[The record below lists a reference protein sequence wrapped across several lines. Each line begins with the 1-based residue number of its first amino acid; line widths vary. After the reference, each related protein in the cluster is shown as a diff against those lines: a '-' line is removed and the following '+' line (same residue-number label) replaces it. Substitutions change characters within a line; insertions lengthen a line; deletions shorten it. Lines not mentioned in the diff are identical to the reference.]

1 MSLIDRYIAKS
12 YLTNVVALLVILFS
26 FVVTVDVSLNLNRFA
41 RAAAQAIERETQA
54 ARAAENN
61 PENTPANNSD
71 PAPEPGTQTTES
83 TSSLTHL
90 LKVVA
95 LVADLWWPRLLML
108 FNFLIGLVMIGAMG
122 FTCAQM
128 VRHSEFVAI
137 LASGQSLHRVWKP
150 ILLVSTSLIA
160 LQAANQQWVLP
171 RIAPLLTRDT
181 GDAGKHDL
189 AAANVPMT
197 VDGDNR
203 VWAARL
209 FDPATET
216 LTDVIVYE
224 RTDDGRAIRTLTA
237 PSATWDGGAWVLK
250 SPHLIVHDRAAQKRI
265 DDAASKPT
273 ADEPAVATT
282 QPAPDIQPDPAT
294 ESKPDTEPS
303 AETVPNAAEQGEP
316 NLTIETNLSPVEL
329 SRLRF
334 ASFSRNLSWSQIG
347 AIIRRNEAQAA
358 QRLSI
363 GDTRAAQRFAKR
375 ARDLERVRFGRVS
388 VMLASLLAIVICLP
402 MFVTRVPRNMA
413 IQSLKC
419 APVALAALMGAMLG
433 AEAPLPGLAP
443 QLAVFLPV
451 LLLAPIAVLTASSV
465 ET

>member
-1 MSLIDRYIAKS
+1 MSLIDRYIAKA
-12 YLTNVVALLVILFS
+12 YLINVLALLVILAS

-41 RAAAQAIERETQA
+41 RAATQALEREKQAKNNAEVDAETNTDPADQAQAPVQS
-54 ARAAENN
+54 AE
-61 PENTPANNSD
+61 
-71 PAPEPGTQTTES
+71 AP
-83 TSSLTHL
+83 SSLAHL
-90 LKVVA
+90 LKVA
-95 LVADLWWPRLLML
+95 QLVADLWWPRLLML
-108 FNFLIGLVMIGAMG
+108 FNFLLGLVMVGAMG

-150 ILLVSTSLIA
+150 ILLVSAALIT

-181 GDAGKHDL
+181 GDAGKRDL
-189 AAANVPMT
+189 DAANVPMT

-203 VWAARL
+203 VWAATL

-216 LTDVIVYE
+216 LTGVTIYE
-224 RTDDGRAIRTLTA
+224 RTDDGRAIRTLSA
-237 PSATWDGGAWVLK
+237 PSATWIGSAWILEN
-250 SPHLIVHDRAAQKRI
+250 PHVIVHDRAAQKRI
-265 DDAASKPT
+265 DDDASEPT
-273 ADEPAVATT
+273 ADEPTVATT
-282 QPAPDIQPDPAT
+282 QPAPDNQPDPAT
-294 ESKPDTEPS
+294 ESKPDTETEPS
-303 AETVPNAAEQGEP
+303 AETSPNTTENDEP
-316 NLTIETNLSPVEL
+316 KLTIESNLSPIEL

-347 AIIRRNEAQAA
+347 NIIRRNRDQAA
-358 QRLSI
+358 QRDAI
-363 GDTRAAQRFAKR
+363 GDTRAAQRFTKR
-375 ARDLERVRFGRVS
+375 AADLERVRFGRVS
-388 VMLASLLAIVICLP
+388 VMLASLITIVICLP

-413 IQSLKC
+413 VQSLKC

-443 QLAVFLPV
+443 QIAVFLPV
-451 LLLAPIAVLTASSV
+451 LLLAPFAVLASASV